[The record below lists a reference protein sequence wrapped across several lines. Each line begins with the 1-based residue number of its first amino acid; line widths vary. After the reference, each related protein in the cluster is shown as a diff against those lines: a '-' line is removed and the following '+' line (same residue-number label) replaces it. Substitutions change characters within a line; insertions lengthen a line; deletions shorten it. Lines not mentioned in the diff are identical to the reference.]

1 MIKSGMVVKAEE
13 KIKLVRGNKVIERN
27 LMDYQ
32 NNKNHYEMRGFK
44 PYTEKKSVVKETKEN
59 VVSIT
64 KKVKKN
70 VKKTKK
76 KN

>member
-1 MIKSGMVVKAEE
+1 MIKSGMIIKAEE
-13 KIKLVRGNKVIERN
+13 KVKLKRGNKVIERT
-27 LMDYQ
+27 LIDYQ
-32 NNKNHYEMRGFK
+32 NNESHYKMRGFELYNSTK
-44 PYTEKKSVVKETKEN
+44 TSTKQPKEN

>member
-1 MIKSGMVVKAEE
+1 MLKSGMIIKAEE
-13 KIKLVRGNKVIERN
+13 KVKLVRGNKVIERT
-27 LMDYQ
+27 LIDYQ
-32 NNKNHYEMRGFK
+32 NNQSHYEMRGFK
-44 PYTEKKSVVKETKEN
+44 VFTGIKPTTKEPKQN

-70 VKKTKK
+70 VRKTKK

>member
-1 MIKSGMVVKAEE
+1 
-13 KIKLVRGNKVIERN
+13 
-27 LMDYQ
+27 
-32 NNKNHYEMRGFK
+32 MRGFK
-44 PYTEKKSVVKETKEN
+44 PYTEKKTTTKEVKEN

-70 VKKTKK
+70 VNKTKK